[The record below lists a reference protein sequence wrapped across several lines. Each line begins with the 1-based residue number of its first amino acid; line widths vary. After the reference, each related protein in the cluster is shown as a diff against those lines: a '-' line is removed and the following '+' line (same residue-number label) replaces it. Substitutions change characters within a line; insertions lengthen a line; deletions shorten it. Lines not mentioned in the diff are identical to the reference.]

1 MFTCACDSHG
11 GVFTATLSESRD
23 TVTQFP
29 CPTRRMADT
38 ANGKTATYHDG
49 EVWVFFCETHYQNW
63 IYCQD
68 NWRYQFIP
76 DVPRSFANNITRF
89 VQILTTRDFQLGY
102 KLAAI
107 VPKLLDADLDDA
119 NVYAL
124 DTEFHH
130 LQSGHIE
137 VAEVAIVAVKTG
149 RIIVNAVLDHSRA
162 GLVETKMNKFL
173 RIQQQDPS
181 SPQHVLPV
189 YTAACMMK
197 QLEDCYFKE
206 SDVFVEYSKSSALP
220 DLSLIRSV
228 IEGQEDYDAF
238 RPIPGN
244 NGFAIIPEIKALLSR
259 ALPLPSYSLQF
270 IFRLLFPQ
278 DPLVDCNHSAAIDS
292 LQLARI
298 LQLAAELAKKPWGSQ
313 PSIRSVSRYQRTAV
327 FVSICSEQ
335 YLGSISRISSFRSCT
350 WSRAYMMP
358 SIESLQVPLCT
369 HQIRMPVS

>member
-1 MFTCACDSHG
+1 
-11 GVFTATLSESRD
+11 
-23 TVTQFP
+23 
-29 CPTRRMADT
+29 MADT

-49 EVWVFFCETHYQNW
+49 EVWVFFV
-63 IYCQD
+63 
-68 NWRYQFIP
+68 R
-76 DVPRSFANNITRF
+76 
-89 VQILTTRDFQLGY
+89 LTTRIGSTVRTIGATNSFPTFLGALQTTSRDLSKFSLQGIFNWGY

-137 VAEVAIVAVKTG
+137 VTEVAIVDVKTG

-162 GLVETKMNKFL
+162 GLVATKMNKFL

-238 RPIPGN
+238 R
-244 NGFAIIPEIKALLSR
+244 
-259 ALPLPSYSLQF
+259 
-270 IFRLLFPQ
+270 
-278 DPLVDCNHSAAIDS
+278 
-292 LQLARI
+292 QLT
-298 LQLAAELAKKPWGSQ
+298 K
-313 PSIRSVSRYQRTAV
+313 
-327 FVSICSEQ
+327 
-335 YLGSISRISSFRSCT
+335 
-350 WSRAYMMP
+350 
-358 SIESLQVPLCT
+358 
-369 HQIRMPVS
+369 